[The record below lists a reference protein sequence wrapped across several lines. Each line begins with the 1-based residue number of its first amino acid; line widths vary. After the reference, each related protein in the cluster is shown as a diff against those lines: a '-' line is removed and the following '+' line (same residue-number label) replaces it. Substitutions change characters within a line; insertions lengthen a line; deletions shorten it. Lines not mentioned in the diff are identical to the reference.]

1 VSEPSPFRI
10 EETSLA
16 TAASLVEL
24 LGAHTSGCACRYW
37 FFEGDNNYW
46 IGRCS
51 LEPERNRAELEA
63 ELAQPSLGPGLVAVA
78 HLEAAPQVV
87 GWLRLAPAASV
98 PKLYA
103 RRPYRGMPS
112 LKRDSAGVFAVVCVF
127 VHPDWRGRGVAREL
141 IRAVPEAVGRRGGHA
156 AEAFPR
162 QGAPLTPETLQ
173 HGPYSAFV
181 SAGFVPL
188 DTSIP
193 AYPVLR
199 WQR

>member
-1 VSEPSPFRI
+1 VSESLPLRI
-10 EETSLA
+10 EETSPN

-24 LGAHTSGCACRYW
+24 LGVHTSGCACRYW

-63 ELAQPSLGPGLVAVA
+63 ELAGSGFGPGLVAVSG
-78 HLEAAPQVV
+78 AATAPSVV
-87 GWLRLAPAASV
+87 GWLRLARAASV

-103 RRPYRGMPS
+103 RRPYRGMPALTREPS
-112 LKRDSAGVFAVVCVF
+112 GVFVVVCVF
-127 VHPDWRGRGVAREL
+127 VHPEWRGRGVARAL
-141 IRAVPEAVGRRGGHA
+141 IRSVPEAVRRRGGHT

-162 QGAPLTPETLQ
+162 RGEPLTPETLQ

-181 SAGFVPL
+181 SAGFLPV
-188 DTSIP
+188 DTSIA

-199 WQR
+199 WQG